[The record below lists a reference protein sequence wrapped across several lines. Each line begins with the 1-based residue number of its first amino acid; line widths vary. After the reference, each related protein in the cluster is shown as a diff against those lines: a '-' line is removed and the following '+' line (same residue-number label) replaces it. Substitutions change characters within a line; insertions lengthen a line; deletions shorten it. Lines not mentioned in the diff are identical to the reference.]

1 MLTELKRCNSIG
13 NIDGLLFLLSVL
25 EGKDKVSRTEINNR
39 CSRENGIVVNCPGAI
54 AFLAYLKLV
63 DVMDNV
69 IIPTEEMMQLSGKN
83 KEDIINIIIKLCLS
97 NMVEDGIFS
106 QESLG
111 FDTDKGH
118 LSIKRSAFPLEYAAI
133 RNFLTVAGALEKE
146 HNGEICVTDSY
157 ENIFA
162 KDLKSYRQKL
172 TLEELLKQ
180 KEEQSQRGL
189 EAEEFV
195 LEFERNRLPLKA
207 YKIKRISDFD
217 VAAGYDIVSYDSNE
231 SMKYDRFI
239 EVKCYLG
246 KPHFY
251 WSENECDT
259 ARQKGS
265 KYILCLV
272 DYTRIKEPGYT
283 PQYIRNPYDDIFT
296 NENWLVNAASYKI
309 QEI

>member
-63 DVMDNV
+63 DVMDNI

-195 LEFERNRLPLKA
+195 LELERNRLPLKA

>member
-195 LEFERNRLPLKA
+195 LELERNRLPLKA

-239 EVKCYLG
+239 EVKCYVG

>member
-195 LEFERNRLPLKA
+195 LELERNRLPLKA

-217 VAAGYDIVSYDSNE
+217 VAAGYDIV
-231 SMKYDRFI
+231 
-239 EVKCYLG
+239 
-246 KPHFY
+246 
-251 WSENECDT
+251 
-259 ARQKGS
+259 
-265 KYILCLV
+265 
-272 DYTRIKEPGYT
+272 
-283 PQYIRNPYDDIFT
+283 
-296 NENWLVNAASYKI
+296 
-309 QEI
+309 

>member
-195 LEFERNRLPLKA
+195 LELERNRLPLKA

-217 VAAGYDIVSYDSNE
+217 VAEGYDIVSYDSNE

>member
-111 FDTDKGH
+111 FDTDKVH

-195 LEFERNRLPLKA
+195 LELERNRLPLKA

>member
-195 LEFERNRLPLKA
+195 LELERNRLPLKA

-259 ARQKGS
+259 ARQKGN

>member
-195 LEFERNRLPLKA
+195 LELERNRLPLKA

-251 WSENECDT
+251 WSENESDT

>member
-118 LSIKRSAFPLEYAAI
+118 LSIKRSAFPLEYGAI

-195 LEFERNRLPLKA
+195 LELERNRLPLKA

>member
-180 KEEQSQRGL
+180 REEQSQRGL

-195 LEFERNRLPLKA
+195 LELERNRLPLKA

>member
-195 LEFERNRLPLKA
+195 LELERNRLPLKA

-231 SMKYDRFI
+231 SMKCDRFI

>member
-83 KEDIINIIIKLCLS
+83 KEDIINTIIKLCLS

-195 LEFERNRLPLKA
+195 LELERNRLPLKA

>member
-195 LEFERNRLPLKA
+195 LELERNRLPLKA

-217 VAAGYDIVSYDSNE
+217 AAAGYDIVSYDSNE

>member
-83 KEDIINIIIKLCLS
+83 KEDIINTIIKLCLS

-133 RNFLTVAGALEKE
+133 RNFLIVAGALEKE

-195 LEFERNRLPLKA
+195 LELERNRLPLKA

>member
-1 MLTELKRCNSIG
+1 MLTELKRCHSIG

-83 KEDIINIIIKLCLS
+83 KEDIINTIIKLCLS

-195 LEFERNRLPLKA
+195 LELERNRLPLKA

>member
-63 DVMDNV
+63 DLMDNV

-195 LEFERNRLPLKA
+195 LELERNRLPLKA

>member
-111 FDTDKGH
+111 LDTDKGH

-195 LEFERNRLPLKA
+195 LELERNRLPLKA

>member
-162 KDLKSYRQKL
+162 KDLKSYRQRL

-195 LEFERNRLPLKA
+195 LELERNRLPLKA

>member
-63 DVMDNV
+63 DIMDNV

-111 FDTDKGH
+111 FDTDRGH

-195 LEFERNRLPLKA
+195 LELERNRLPLKA

>member
-97 NMVEDGIFS
+97 NMVEDEIFS

-195 LEFERNRLPLKA
+195 LELERNRLPLKA

>member
-133 RNFLTVAGALEKE
+133 RNCQRSKKLSTKA
-146 HNGEICVTDSY
+146 
-157 ENIFA
+157 NIGRAIEA
-162 KDLKSYRQKL
+162 KRRAKS
-172 TLEELLKQ
+172 
-180 KEEQSQRGL
+180 
-189 EAEEFV
+189 
-195 LEFERNRLPLKA
+195 
-207 YKIKRISDFD
+207 KRIR
-217 VAAGYDIVSYDSNE
+217 G
-231 SMKYDRFI
+231 R
-239 EVKCYLG
+239 
-246 KPHFY
+246 
-251 WSENECDT
+251 
-259 ARQKGS
+259 
-265 KYILCLV
+265 
-272 DYTRIKEPGYT
+272 RIC
-283 PQYIRNPYDDIFT
+283 
-296 NENWLVNAASYKI
+296 S
-309 QEI
+309 

>member
-63 DVMDNV
+63 DIMDNV

-195 LEFERNRLPLKA
+195 LELERNRLPLKA

>member
-63 DVMDNV
+63 DIMDNV
-69 IIPTEEMMQLSGKN
+69 IMPTEEMVQLSGKN

-195 LEFERNRLPLKA
+195 LELERNRLPLKA

>member
-189 EAEEFV
+189 EAEQFV
-195 LEFERNRLPLKA
+195 LELERNRLPLKA

>member
-25 EGKDKVSRTEINNR
+25 EGKDKVSRIEINNR

-195 LEFERNRLPLKA
+195 LELERNRLPLKA

>member
-83 KEDIINIIIKLCLS
+83 KEDIINIIIKVCLS

-133 RNFLTVAGALEKE
+133 RNFITVAGALEKE

-195 LEFERNRLPLKA
+195 LELERNRLPLKA

>member
-13 NIDGLLFLLSVL
+13 NIDGMLFLLSVL

-195 LEFERNRLPLKA
+195 LELERNRLPLKA

>member
-83 KEDIINIIIKLCLS
+83 KEGIINIIIKLCLS

-195 LEFERNRLPLKA
+195 LELERNRLPLKA

>member
-195 LEFERNRLPLKA
+195 LELERNRLPLKA

-296 NENWLVNAASYKI
+296 NENWLVNVASYKI

>member
-180 KEEQSQRGL
+180 KEEQSRRGL

-195 LEFERNRLPLKA
+195 LELERNRLPLKA

>member
-83 KEDIINIIIKLCLS
+83 KEDIINSIIKLCLS

-195 LEFERNRLPLKA
+195 LELERNRLPLKA

>member
-97 NMVEDGIFS
+97 NMVEEGIFS

-195 LEFERNRLPLKA
+195 LELERNRLPLKA

>member
-13 NIDGLLFLLSVL
+13 NIEGLLFLLSVL
-25 EGKDKVSRTEINNR
+25 DGKDKVSRTEINNR
-39 CSRENGIVVNCPGAI
+39 CARENGIVVNCPGAI

-63 DVMDNV
+63 DIMDNV
-69 IIPTEEMMQLSGKN
+69 IIPTERMMPLSGKN
-83 KEDIINIIIKLCLS
+83 KEEIINIIIKLCLS

-180 KEEQSQRGL
+180 KEEQSRRGL

-195 LEFERNRLPLKA
+195 LELERNRLPLKA

-251 WSENECDT
+251 WSENECDI
-259 ARQKGS
+259 ARQKGN

-296 NENWLVNAASYKI
+296 NENWLVNVASYKI

>member
-13 NIDGLLFLLSVL
+13 NVDGILFLVSIMA
-25 EGKDKVSRTEINNR
+25 GKERISRDEINNR

-195 LEFERNRLPLKA
+195 LELERNRLPLKA

>member
-157 ENIFA
+157 ENTFA

-195 LEFERNRLPLKA
+195 LELERNRLPLKA

>member
-195 LEFERNRLPLKA
+195 LELERNRLPLKA

-296 NENWLVNAASYKI
+296 NENWLVNAASCKI

>member
-195 LEFERNRLPLKA
+195 LELERNRLPLKA

-272 DYTRIKEPGYT
+272 DYTRIKEPGYI

>member
-83 KEDIINIIIKLCLS
+83 QEDIINIIIKLCLS

-195 LEFERNRLPLKA
+195 LELERNRLPLKA